1 MLKRLFK
8 KKKIMNTYQF
18 ADAVMMTII
27 DQAEKLTDPLIL
39 ELKNQCGIQQND
51 INKNILNNELLC
63 LMVAV
68 DSKGLYHLVDDISIA
83 SKLIEYSTKNY
94 FSIIKDVNLREYT
107 IESIGIYSYLF
118 DKAVLEDKYFDTF
131 LYSELIIRS
140 LGDNAVK
147 YGLNGIQN
155 NYLSKTFGPLIRG
168 YWKSGLNQVNIKEN

>member
-8 KKKIMNTYQF
+8 KKKTMNTKQF
-18 ADAVMMTII
+18 ADSVMSSIV

-39 ELKNQCGIQQND
+39 ELKTQCGIQPND
-51 INKNILNNELLC
+51 INKNVLNTELIC

-68 DSKGLYHLVDDISIA
+68 DSKGLHHLVDDKRIVD
-83 SKLIEYSTKNY
+83 KLIKYSTKDY
-94 FSIIKDVNLREYT
+94 FSHLEDVDLRKYI
-107 IESIGIYSYLF
+107 IESIGIYCHLF

-131 LYSELIIRS
+131 LYTQLIIQS

-147 YGLNGIQN
+147 YGLNGIKY
-155 NYLSKTFGPLIRG
+155 NYLSKTFGPLLMG